1 MLSSLSF
8 GQKDISY
15 EIDAVIERTGRNI
28 IIRQTI
34 SLKNLPPEMG
44 DTLYFTDWSNAYAT
58 TKSPLAQRFVEEY
71 DRSFFLTN
79 KSKLGSTSISSITV
93 NELETRWERL
103 ENQCDIIKAVGDFQ
117 KNATDSIVI
126 SLDYKL
132 ILPDAKFTGYGYNLT
147 NEALLRNWYITLSP
161 IYNKKWR
168 NYSNLNLND
177 NSIQA
182 AEYKLK
188 IKAPNGITVQSNLKK
203 NKSEN
208 GVNYFSGKSNREVLV
223 YFTQNNPF
231 QILKINNDRTLLTNI
246 FKHPGDEDH
255 SIDKA
260 KRIDD
265 FVTKAF
271 DFRGENK
278 FLIPVLIYDNNP
290 FFGLN
295 DLPKFLAPF
304 NNSFLEEISFLK
316 SYLHFYLS
324 NNLTIDL
331 RQDHWIIGGLQTYLM
346 IKYIETYYPEEKYL
360 GRLGD
365 FRLMKA
371 YTLADIDFNE
381 SFWMYYEFMERANLQ
396 QSDLLP
402 KDQLVKF
409 NEKIGSPYHVG
420 VGLRYIEHYIGK
432 ESFDKALREY
442 LNQDGKHFDLIA
454 LLKKYSPKNIDWFK
468 GFYLK
473 ERTPTDIK
481 IKGVK
486 RNKDSIVVNLTK
498 NSENNIPFLLSQV
511 KGDVIL
517 EQQWIENMGTSSSV
531 TLNNL
536 DPDFIAIN
544 PEIRLPETDK
554 NNNWRYIKNF
564 LNLKPIQFNFL
575 RDYQSPK
582 RNQFYY
588 NPVVNYNLYDGLS
601 PGSRFYNK
609 GLLIQKFTFELMPQ
623 YSSLQ
628 NDLVGKVKMS
638 YRLNNSGKS
647 NYVTSFN
654 FFGSSY
660 HYFENLRYQV
670 INPGINFL
678 FRTADFRSNK
688 RSAFSLYYYS
698 VKRDSPPD
706 PITTP
711 NYELLYLRF
720 INSNRGALKYTNFD
734 TGIQFAK
741 KFTKIEMSFDYRKLL
756 PNGSQFTARF
766 FAGKFLK
773 YNQQESTFFDFNLN
787 RPQDYL
793 FRYNYF
799 GRSEE
804 KGFFSQQIVM
814 AEGGFKSLLLPAT
827 ANDYLLTTNLTVGI
841 WKWIEAYLDLGVL
854 RNHKRNPL
862 FFYGSGVRF
871 NVLPDYLEIFF
882 PFHSNNG
889 WEFSKMPY
897 ENKIRFILTF
907 SPKQLTNLFSRRWF

>member
-1 MLSSLSF
+1 MLTSLSF
-8 GQKDISY
+8 GQKDILY
-15 EIDAVIERTGRNI
+15 EIDAVIEKTGKNI

-34 SLKNLPPEMG
+34 SIKNLPPEIG
-44 DTLYFTDWSNAYAT
+44 DTLYFTDWSNAYST

-79 KSKLGSTSISSITV
+79 KSKLGSTSINSITV

-103 ENQCDIIKAVGDFQ
+103 ENQCDIIKVVGDFH
-117 KNATDSIVI
+117 KNGTDSTVI
-126 SLDYKL
+126 SIDYKL

-147 NEALLRNWYITLSP
+147 NEALLRNWCITLSP
-161 IYNKKWR
+161 IYNKQWR

-177 NSIQA
+177 SSIQA

-188 IKAPNGITVQSNLKK
+188 IKAPDGVTVQSNLKK

-208 GVNYFSGKSNREVLV
+208 GVNYFSSKSNREVLV
-223 YFTQNNPF
+223 YFTQDNPF
-231 QILKINNDRTLLTNI
+231 KILKINNDRTLLTNI
-246 FKHPGDEDH
+246 FRDSLDEDQ

-278 FLIPVLIYDNNP
+278 FLIPALVYDNNP

-304 NNSFLEEISFLK
+304 NDSFLEEISFLK

-324 NNLTIDL
+324 NNLSIDL
-331 RQDHWIIGGLQTYLM
+331 RQDHWVIGGLQTYLM
-346 IKYIETYYPEEKYL
+346 IKYIETYYPREKYL
-360 GRLGD
+360 GRIGD
-365 FRLMKA
+365 FKLMKA

-420 VGLRYIEHYIGK
+420 VGFRYVEHYIGK

-442 LNQDGKHFDLIA
+442 LNQDGEDLELIA
-454 LLKKYSPKNIDWFK
+454 LLKKHSPKNIDWFK
-468 GFYLK
+468 DFYLK
-473 ERTPTDIK
+473 DRTPTDIK
-481 IKGVK
+481 IKGIK

-498 NSENNIPFLLSQV
+498 NSEDNIPFLLSQV
-511 KGDVIL
+511 KGDLIL
-517 EQQWIENMGTSSSV
+517 DQQWIENMGTASAV

-536 DPDFIAIN
+536 KPDFIAIN
-544 PEIRLPETDK
+544 PEIRLPETNK

-582 RNQFYY
+582 RNQVYY

-638 YRLNNSGKS
+638 YRLNNNGKS
-647 NYVTSFN
+647 NYITSFN

-660 HYFENLRYQV
+660 HYLENLRYQV

-678 FRTADFRSNK
+678 FRTPDFRSNK
-688 RSAFSLYYYS
+688 RSLLSLYYYS

-711 NYELLYLRF
+711 NYELFYLRY

-734 TGIQFAK
+734 TGIQFSK
-741 KFTKIEMSFDYRKLL
+741 QFTKIEMSFDYRKLL

-804 KGFFSQQIVM
+804 KGFFSQQIVL
-814 AEGGFKSLLLPAT
+814 AEGGFKSLLLPAS
-827 ANDYLLTTNLTVGI
+827 ANDYLLTTNLTLGI
-841 WKWIEAYLDLGVL
+841 WKWIEAYIDLGVI
-854 RNHKRNPL
+854 RNYKKNPL
-862 FFYGSGVRF
+862 FLYGSGFRF
-871 NVLPDYLEIFF
+871 NILPDYLEIFF
-882 PFHSNNG
+882 PLHSSNG
-889 WEFSKMPY
+889 WEFNEVPY

>member
-15 EIDAVIERTGRNI
+15 EIDAVIERMGRNI

-34 SLKNLPPEMG
+34 SLKNLPSEMG
-44 DTLYFTDWSNAYAT
+44 DTLYFTDWSNAYST

-103 ENQCDIIKAVGDFQ
+103 ENQCDIIKVVGDFQ

-208 GVNYFSGKSNREVLV
+208 GVNYFSSKSNREVLV

-246 FKHPGDEDH
+246 FRYPEDEDH

-278 FLIPVLIYDNNP
+278 FLIPVLVYDNNP

-346 IKYIETYYPEEKYL
+346 IKYIETYYPKEKYL

-454 LLKKYSPKNIDWFK
+454 LLKKHSPKNIDWFK

-481 IKGVK
+481 IKGIK

-536 DPDFIAIN
+536 NPDFIAIN

-564 LNLKPIQFNFL
+564 LNLKPIQFNF
-575 RDYQSPK
+575 
-582 RNQFYY
+582 FE
-588 NPVVNYNLYDGLS
+588 GLS
-601 PGSRFYNK
+601 ISK
-609 GLLIQKFTFELMPQ
+609 EKSILL
-623 YSSLQ
+623 
-628 NDLVGKVKMS
+628 
-638 YRLNNSGKS
+638 
-647 NYVTSFN
+647 
-654 FFGSSY
+654 
-660 HYFENLRYQV
+660 
-670 INPGINFL
+670 
-678 FRTADFRSNK
+678 
-688 RSAFSLYYYS
+688 
-698 VKRDSPPD
+698 
-706 PITTP
+706 
-711 NYELLYLRF
+711 
-720 INSNRGALKYTNFD
+720 
-734 TGIQFAK
+734 
-741 KFTKIEMSFDYRKLL
+741 
-756 PNGSQFTARF
+756 
-766 FAGKFLK
+766 
-773 YNQQESTFFDFNLN
+773 
-787 RPQDYL
+787 
-793 FRYNYF
+793 
-799 GRSEE
+799 
-804 KGFFSQQIVM
+804 
-814 AEGGFKSLLLPAT
+814 
-827 ANDYLLTTNLTVGI
+827 
-841 WKWIEAYLDLGVL
+841 
-854 RNHKRNPL
+854 
-862 FFYGSGVRF
+862 
-871 NVLPDYLEIFF
+871 
-882 PFHSNNG
+882 
-889 WEFSKMPY
+889 
-897 ENKIRFILTF
+897 
-907 SPKQLTNLFSRRWF
+907 

>member
-44 DTLYFTDWSNAYAT
+44 DTLYFTDWSNAYST

-103 ENQCDIIKAVGDFQ
+103 ENQCDIIKVVGDFQ

-208 GVNYFSGKSNREVLV
+208 GVNYFSSKSNREVLV

-246 FKHPGDEDH
+246 FRYPGDKDH

-278 FLIPVLIYDNNP
+278 FLIPVLVYDNNP

-346 IKYIETYYPEEKYL
+346 IKYIETYYPKEKYL

-432 ESFDKALREY
+432 RILRQGLE
-442 LNQDGKHFDLIA
+442 G
-454 LLKKYSPKNIDWFK
+454 
-468 GFYLK
+468 
-473 ERTPTDIK
+473 
-481 IKGVK
+481 
-486 RNKDSIVVNLTK
+486 
-498 NSENNIPFLLSQV
+498 IPQ
-511 KGDVIL
+511 
-517 EQQWIENMGTSSSV
+517 
-531 TLNNL
+531 
-536 DPDFIAIN
+536 
-544 PEIRLPETDK
+544 
-554 NNNWRYIKNF
+554 
-564 LNLKPIQFNFL
+564 
-575 RDYQSPK
+575 
-582 RNQFYY
+582 
-588 NPVVNYNLYDGLS
+588 
-601 PGSRFYNK
+601 
-609 GLLIQKFTFELMPQ
+609 
-623 YSSLQ
+623 
-628 NDLVGKVKMS
+628 
-638 YRLNNSGKS
+638 
-647 NYVTSFN
+647 
-654 FFGSSY
+654 
-660 HYFENLRYQV
+660 
-670 INPGINFL
+670 
-678 FRTADFRSNK
+678 
-688 RSAFSLYYYS
+688 
-698 VKRDSPPD
+698 
-706 PITTP
+706 
-711 NYELLYLRF
+711 
-720 INSNRGALKYTNFD
+720 
-734 TGIQFAK
+734 
-741 KFTKIEMSFDYRKLL
+741 
-756 PNGSQFTARF
+756 
-766 FAGKFLK
+766 
-773 YNQQESTFFDFNLN
+773 
-787 RPQDYL
+787 
-793 FRYNYF
+793 
-799 GRSEE
+799 
-804 KGFFSQQIVM
+804 
-814 AEGGFKSLLLPAT
+814 
-827 ANDYLLTTNLTVGI
+827 
-841 WKWIEAYLDLGVL
+841 
-854 RNHKRNPL
+854 
-862 FFYGSGVRF
+862 
-871 NVLPDYLEIFF
+871 
-882 PFHSNNG
+882 
-889 WEFSKMPY
+889 
-897 ENKIRFILTF
+897 
-907 SPKQLTNLFSRRWF
+907 SRRKAF